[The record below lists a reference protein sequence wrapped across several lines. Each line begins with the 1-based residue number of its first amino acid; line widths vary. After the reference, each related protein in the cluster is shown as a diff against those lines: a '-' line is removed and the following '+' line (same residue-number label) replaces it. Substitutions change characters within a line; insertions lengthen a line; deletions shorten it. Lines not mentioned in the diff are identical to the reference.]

1 MQVLYHLPDY
11 RKQVVGPGWLLT
23 NVNVGC
29 RTNPA
34 WYAVLQM
41 EATMRIQRFRTVPL
55 LGMLMA
61 FGLATMAQAY
71 GADTHRSRE
80 HRRNNS
86 HNRREAQRPA
96 NQGYY
101 GNQQGY
107 GNRGNDP
114 YYRDPY
120 YNDRTGAAY
129 GRGTYGT
136 AGSGNVINRVLYNL
150 DVAAANSRV
159 DGHERGHFNKAQQEL
174 RNFQARWAQGQ
185 FDTGRLDKAVSAIQ
199 DLVNSDQ
206 VNSRDRS
213 VLSNDLAALRQFRNS
228 GGQRGYYD
236 PSYRNNS
243 YGYRNSPNHPD

>member
-1 MQVLYHLPDY
+1 
-11 RKQVVGPGWLLT
+11 
-23 NVNVGC
+23 
-29 RTNPA
+29 
-34 WYAVLQM
+34 
-41 EATMRIQRFRTVPL
+41 MRIHRFRTAPL
-55 LGMLMA
+55 LGTLMA
-61 FGLATMAQAY
+61 FGLATTAQAY
-71 GADTHRSRE
+71 DDDTYRARE

-86 HNRREAQRPA
+86 HASRDAHRNGEGYAD
-96 NQGYY
+96 QGYY
-101 GNQQGY
+101 GNQPGY
-107 GNRGNDP
+107 YGTRGNDP
-114 YYRDPY
+114 YSRDPY
-120 YNDRTGAAY
+120 YNNRTRAAY
-129 GRGTYGT
+129 GRGAYGS
-136 AGSGNVINRVLYNL
+136 GVSGNVVDRVLYNL
-150 DVAAANSRV
+150 NIAATNSRV